1 MPSPAVSTQDTICAP
16 ATAPGGAVAILRL
29 SGPQS
34 LAVARRLWQGDRSL
48 EAPENARR
56 LLLGRLLDPQGT
68 RCLDA
73 SCLAV
78 FMPGPRSYTG
88 EDVVEFHLHGGAVAA
103 RLACQAILS
112 CGVRGAEPGEFTR
125 RAFLNGKLDLTQAE
139 AVADLVSAESEQ
151 ALLLAN
157 RQLSG
162 ELRQTIQSHYDRL
175 TLLLSE
181 VESRLDFPEEELD
194 WMPPETV
201 AGSLAACQEELL
213 RLAESRR
220 EGELLRHGARLVI
233 AGAPNVGKSSLLNQL
248 LGRQRAIVSPIP
260 GTTRDTVEADF
271 ILQGIP
277 IHIVDTAGARQ
288 TDDPVEQDGIPRA
301 REAAAEAEA
310 ILWLVDATRP
320 QETAWPQWPHR
331 GILLLAANK
340 CDLATPPPDLL
351 PLSATTGQGL
361 DLLREELARRLLDA
375 RAQDAVRASV
385 AVSARHGHWLEE
397 AARALEEARPL
408 VESQEWALA
417 AIPLRQAIA
426 ALGSITGQTVDPDVL
441 DTIFHRFCIGK

>member
-1 MPSPAVSTQDTICAP
+1 MSPAVSLQDTICAP
-16 ATAPGGAVAILRL
+16 ATAPGGAVSILRL

-34 LAVARRLWQGDRSL
+34 LSVARRLWSGERDL
-48 EAPENARR
+48 GAPENARR
-56 LLLGRLLDPQGT
+56 LLLGRLGDEASGS
-68 RCLDA
+68 CLDA

-88 EDVVEFHLHGGAVAA
+88 EDVVEFHLHGGAMAA

-112 CGVRGAEPGEFTR
+112 CGVRAAEAGEFTR
-125 RAFLNGKLDLTQAE
+125 RAFLHGKVDLTQAE

-162 ELRQTIQSHYDRL
+162 VLGKEIQRHYDQL

-194 WMPPETV
+194 WMPPERV
-201 AGSLAACQEELL
+201 SGALEACRQELQ

-233 AGAPNVGKSSLLNQL
+233 AGAPNVGKSSLLNLL
-248 LGRQRAIVSPIP
+248 LGRNRAIVSPIP

-271 ILQGIP
+271 LLQGIP
-277 IHIVDTAGARQ
+277 IHVVDTAGARQ
-288 TDDPVEQDGIPRA
+288 TDDPVEQDGISRA
-301 REAAAEAEA
+301 REAAAQADA
-310 ILWLVDATRP
+310 ILWLVDAARP
-320 QETAWPQWPHR
+320 RETAWPQWPHQ
-331 GILLLAANK
+331 GLLLIVANK
-340 CDLATPPPDLL
+340 CDLADPPPGML
-351 PLSATTGQGL
+351 PLSAATGQGL
-361 DLLREELARRLLDA
+361 ELLREELARQLLDTQ
-375 RAQDAVRASV
+375 AQDAARATV
-385 AVSARHGHWLEE
+385 AVSARHGQLLVD
-397 AARALEEARPL
+397 AARALAEACPL

-426 ALGSITGQTVDPDVL
+426 ALGGITGQTVDPDVL